1 MDEAMRGTSFK
12 RRAAQLWF
20 ALGLL
25 GALSIAGAMTPSAAI
40 AQVVVVANG
49 SPITELDIQQR
60 TKLIAV
66 STHKAPARKEVIN
79 ELIDDR
85 LKIAKAKTYGL
96 EPSNT
101 QIDTAFEGMATRQH
115 LSVAQFSQLVERAG
129 ISPIAIKARLR
140 AEITW
145 NDLIRG
151 KFGSSLQV
159 NEGDIANL
167 MRARNEAENTV
178 GYVYTLYPVTV
189 VVPSGSSTAV
199 VEAKRREAE
208 NLRERFVACKSG
220 LAQARAMRDVA
231 VREPIT
237 KSSGDLP
244 EALRDL
250 LAKLEIGR
258 LSTPDVTA
266 QGLQMF
272 ALCGKRE
279 SAQDSPLKSELRN
292 QLFSKRFEAESKK
305 FLEEIRKSAMIE
317 YK

>member
-1 MDEAMRGTSFK
+1 MRGMNLQ
-12 RRAAQLWF
+12 RRTAQLWP

-25 GALSIAGAMTPSAAI
+25 GALTVCGAMAPSAAV
-40 AQVVVVANG
+40 AQVVVIANG

-60 TKLIAV
+60 SKLIA
-66 STHKAPARKEVIN
+66 SASHKTPSRQDVIK

-85 LKIAKAKTYGL
+85 LKIAKGKVYGVD
-96 EPSNT
+96 PSQE
-101 QIDTAFEGMATRQH
+101 QIDAAFANMATRQH
-115 LSVAQFSQLVERAG
+115 LSVPQFTQLIERAG
-129 ISPIAIKARLR
+129 ISPNAIKARMR
-140 AEITW
+140 AELVW
-145 NDLIRG
+145 SDLVRG
-151 KFGSSLQV
+151 KFGASLQV
-159 NEGDIANL
+159 NEGDIANV
-167 MRARNEAENTV
+167 MRSRNEAENTV
-178 GYVYTLYPVTV
+178 GYFYTLYPVTV
-189 VVPSGSSTAV
+189 VIPSGSSPAV
-199 VEAKRREAE
+199 IEAKRRDAE
-208 NLRERFVACKSG
+208 NLRQRFTACKSG
-220 LAQARAMRDVA
+220 LEMARAQRDVA

-237 KSSGDLP
+237 RSSADLP

-279 SAQDSPLKSELRN
+279 SAQESPLKRELRD

-305 FLEEIRKSAMIE
+305 FLEEIRKQAMIE

>member
-1 MDEAMRGTSFK
+1 M
-12 RRAAQLWF
+12 
-20 ALGLL
+20 GLL
-25 GALSIAGAMTPSAAI
+25 GALSLAGAMAPSAAA

-66 STHKAPARKEVIN
+66 STHKAPTRKDVIN

-96 EPSNT
+96 EPSNA

-129 ISPIAIKARLR
+129 ISPSAIKARLR

-151 KFGSSLQV
+151 KFSSSLQV
-159 NEGDIANL
+159 NEGDVANL

-189 VVPSGSSTAV
+189 VVPNGSSAAV

-220 LAQARAMRDVA
+220 LALARAMRDVA

-244 EALRDL
+244 GALRDL

-279 SAQDSPLKSELRN
+279 SAQDSPLKTELRN
-292 QLFSKRFEAESKK
+292 QLFSKRLEAESKK

>member
-1 MDEAMRGTSFK
+1 MPENSSK
-12 RRAAQLWF
+12 RICRYWL
-20 ALGLL
+20 
-25 GALSIAGAMTPSAAI
+25 AGAAVAVSLLAPAVAV

-49 SPITELDIQQR
+49 SPITELDIHQR
-60 TKLIAV
+60 SKLMTT
-66 STHKAPARKEVIN
+66 SSQKTPTRKEVIQ

-85 LKIAKAKTYGL
+85 LKIAKAKTYGV
-96 EPSNT
+96 EVGN
-101 QIDTAFEGMATRQH
+101 DEVDAAFANMASRQRITPQ
-115 LSVAQFSQLVERAG
+115 QFSQALDRAG
-129 ISPIAIKARLR
+129 VTPGAIKARLK
-140 AEITW
+140 AELTW
-145 NDLIRG
+145 NQMVRG
-151 KFGSSLQV
+151 KFGSTLQV
-159 NEGDIANL
+159 NEGDIANM
-167 MRARNEAENTV
+167 MRARNESESTV
-178 GYVYTLYPVTV
+178 GYIYTLYPVTLV
-189 VVPSGSSTAV
+189 IENGASPAT

-208 NLRERFVACKSG
+208 NLRQRFDSCKSG
-220 LAQARAMRDVA
+220 LAMARAQRDVA

-237 KSSGDLP
+237 RSSADLP

-258 LSTPDVTA
+258 LSTPDATP

-279 SAQDSPLKSELRN
+279 SAQDSPLKRELRE